1 MAFLSLLH
9 TFQDITWTVLHRKT
23 AVCSRYNEIFL
34 ISIHIPRYNPGS
46 RYNEIFPISIHI
58 PRYNPGSQY
67 NEILPI
73 SIHIPRYNPGSRY
86 NEIFPI
92 SIRCIQCCHTI
103 LNTLY
108 HITSTMSM
116 YRQYTFCANSPIF
129 YITKN

>member
-9 TFQDITWTVLHRKT
+9 TFQDITHATSITKFFRFLYTFQDITQAASITKFFRFLYIFQDITQAAGITKFFRFLYTFQDITWTVLHRKT
-23 AVCSRYNEIFL
+23 AVCR
-34 ISIHIPRYNPGS
+34 
-46 RYNEIFPISIHI
+46 
-58 PRYNPGSQY
+58 Q
-67 NEILPI
+67 
-73 SIHIPRYNPGSRY
+73 Y